1 MKVVVGTR
9 TVAGAVLF
17 RLRRLA
23 ASAGLLALVA
33 TTATSQDVYVTL
45 VDVHFTVTDRNGAF
59 VKNLGA
65 EDLTLYDNDRP
76 QQISTLTQR
85 VQSPVSVALILD
97 RSESIRDRFPSVLES
112 AAAFATSIIRNR
124 DDQGS
129 LVAFDSKVYLLQNW
143 TADSDALVQNIR
155 KLNAAGGTSIFDALL
170 KTCRDQFNGA
180 DERQK
185 VAVLVTDGE
194 DTTSVATFDDA
205 LRMAKL
211 ARATVYVLG
220 VRAENSLNTR
230 EQQGR
235 RVLANLADLTG
246 GRVFYP
252 AEHHEA
258 SLLPVF
264 AQVQEEL
271 RNSYNLAYYLDVAPG
286 NTFHQIRIATNNPAL
301 TVHAPK
307 GYYPGKRRL
316 AP

>member
-1 MKVVVGTR
+1 MKVVVGSR
-9 TVAGAVLF
+9 TVAV
-17 RLRRLA
+17 
-23 ASAGLLALVA
+23 SVGLLALVA
-33 TTATSQDVYVTL
+33 TTAVPQDVYVTL
-45 VDVHFTVTDRNGAF
+45 VDVHFTVTDRNGVF
-59 VKNLGA
+59 VKNLRP
-65 EDLTLYDNDRP
+65 EDFTVYDNDRP
-76 QQISTLTQR
+76 QQVSTFAQK
-85 VQSPVSVALILD
+85 VQAPVSVALILD

-143 TADSDALVQNIR
+143 TADPDALVQNIR
-155 KLNAAGGTSIFDALL
+155 KLSAAGGTSIFDALL

-180 DERQK
+180 DDRQK

-205 LRMAKL
+205 LRMAKMT
-211 ARATVYVLG
+211 RVTVYVLG
-220 VRAENSLNTR
+220 VRAESSLNTR

-252 AEHHEA
+252 ADHHEA
-258 SLLPVF
+258 SLQPVF
-264 AQVQEEL
+264 AQLQEEL

-286 NTFHQIRIATNNPAL
+286 NTFHQIRIAANNQTL
-301 TVHAPK
+301 SVHAPT
-307 GYYPGKRRL
+307 GYYPGRRRL